1 MTDTMEQLPMTELT
15 AGELDAVAGGQA
27 NAITSG
33 LIAVGAAIGEIEVS
47 ALNNN
52 KVTLTN
58 IANGNEVNVGVG
70 AAVAILG
77 GAGAFGVLKK
87 L

>member
-1 MTDTMEQLPMTELT
+1 MTATTELVPMTELT
-15 AGELDAVAGGQA
+15 ASELDAVAGGQA

-33 LIAVGAAIGEIEVS
+33 LIAVGAAIGDIVVS
-47 ALNNN
+47 AINNN
-52 KVTLTN
+52 NVTLSN
-58 IANGNEVNVGVG
+58 IANNNDVNVGVG

-77 GAGAFGVLKK
+77 GAGAFGLLKK

>member
-1 MTDTMEQLPMTELT
+1 MTATTELVPMTELT

-33 LIAVGAAIGEIEVS
+33 LIAVGAAIGDIVVS
-47 ALNNN
+47 AINGNN
-52 KVTLTN
+52 VTLTN
-58 IANGNEVNVGVG
+58 IANGNHVNVGVG
-70 AAVAILG
+70 AAVAVLG
-77 GAGAFGVLKK
+77 GAAAFGVLKK